1 MLVYQRVHQL
11 ETRCRG
17 KKANSLRFARSMS
30 STASSWPL
38 CCVPGSSRPG
48 SCRMQPCCCLGG
60 PCCLAKRLVVNAWPM
75 WMNFSGK
82 DWLGLP
88 LASCDSKSLSY
99 WWSVWCSEGFPLWRQ
114 LVIEVGTA
122 VWCTVSAAACWHYD
136 HLEQCQMPGRDAD
149 AAVIWQPHI
158 CKVNAEWSPMTWFF
172 FPANLFPNRGFFSG
186 LARQWL
192 WLCIITMW
200 ARNMKALRVWLFFL
214 QGACTTHKVRL
225 HASVV
230 AYQAWLAMHHGQ
242 NHKVCSSLWC
252 TCSTISGVFAGL
264 SSTSGGLVAL
274 GAFCALRHPRWAIW
288 PGDWGDTWCSRKGE
302 EPKGLGLRV

>member
-99 WWSVWCSEGFPLWRQ
+99 WWSVWWSEGFPLWRQ

-172 FPANLFPNRGFFSG
+172 FPANLFPNRGFFFRSCKAMALTVHHYYVG
-186 LARQWL
+186 SQHEGIKGMTLLLAGGMHNTQSA
-192 WLCIITMW
+192 ITCVCCCLPSLTSYASW
-200 ARNMKALRVWLFFL
+200 AK
-214 QGACTTHKVRL
+214 
-225 HASVV
+225 S
-230 AYQAWLAMHHGQ
+230 
-242 NHKVCSSLWC
+242 
-252 TCSTISGVFAGL
+252 
-264 SSTSGGLVAL
+264 
-274 GAFCALRHPRWAIW
+274 
-288 PGDWGDTWCSRKGE
+288 
-302 EPKGLGLRV
+302 